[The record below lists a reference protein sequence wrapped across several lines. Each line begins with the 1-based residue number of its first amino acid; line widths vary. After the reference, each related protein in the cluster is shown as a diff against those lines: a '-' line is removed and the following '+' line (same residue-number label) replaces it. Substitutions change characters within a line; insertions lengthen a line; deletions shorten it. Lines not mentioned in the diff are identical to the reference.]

1 MGKYIGIDLGTT
13 FSVTA
18 YINDD
23 GQAQVINN
31 QEGENITPSAVL
43 FEDGSTIVGSD
54 AKSSSILN
62 PERYV
67 AFAKREMGSK
77 RKKFSING
85 ETYSP
90 EEISALILKK
100 LKHDSEAA
108 LGEDVLG
115 AVITV
120 PAYFTDAQRM
130 STQHAAQLADLPVL
144 AIINEPTAAALAYGI
159 TKGNDEKKTI
169 LVYDL
174 GGGTF
179 DVSIMRFDKESIE
192 ILSSAGDSRLGGYD
206 FDQHIINWFSEQ
218 AKTQGADI
226 NDDMIAQQTLQ
237 LEAERAKKSLSSGRN
252 KVKITITVLGKP
264 ISAELTK
271 QEFEN
276 MIRPL
281 IDQSISLLNSALD
294 EANLEYEDL
303 NKILLVGGS
312 TRIPL
317 VREMIKDET
326 SIDPSMD
333 IHPDEVVAI
342 GAAYHAIERAKVIHA
357 EQITHK
363 DEAIG
368 RHQSSIDD
376 KITLQRPNIDIASVP
391 EVDTHYTFVDRTS
404 HGIGVEIWDEDL
416 GISVNSV
423 VLPANSAMPA
433 EGYRDYVTVDD
444 YQTSILLTI
453 RQGESK
459 ELKYTTVIGE
469 TELSL
474 RPKPK
479 DSPIRVV
486 ISCDT
491 DSIIHV
497 HVIDLVDNENLGEMR
512 INRVANMTEDEVQR
526 AKNKLGKLNIE
537 WEE

>member
-206 FDQHIINWFSEQ
+206 FDQHIIN
-218 AKTQGADI
+218 
-226 NDDMIAQQTLQ
+226 
-237 LEAERAKKSLSSGRN
+237 
-252 KVKITITVLGKP
+252 
-264 ISAELTK
+264 
-271 QEFEN
+271 
-276 MIRPL
+276 
-281 IDQSISLLNSALD
+281 
-294 EANLEYEDL
+294 
-303 NKILLVGGS
+303 
-312 TRIPL
+312 
-317 VREMIKDET
+317 
-326 SIDPSMD
+326 
-333 IHPDEVVAI
+333 
-342 GAAYHAIERAKVIHA
+342 
-357 EQITHK
+357 
-363 DEAIG
+363 
-368 RHQSSIDD
+368 
-376 KITLQRPNIDIASVP
+376 
-391 EVDTHYTFVDRTS
+391 
-404 HGIGVEIWDEDL
+404 
-416 GISVNSV
+416 
-423 VLPANSAMPA
+423 
-433 EGYRDYVTVDD
+433 
-444 YQTSILLTI
+444 
-453 RQGESK
+453 
-459 ELKYTTVIGE
+459 
-469 TELSL
+469 
-474 RPKPK
+474 
-479 DSPIRVV
+479 
-486 ISCDT
+486 
-491 DSIIHV
+491 
-497 HVIDLVDNENLGEMR
+497 
-512 INRVANMTEDEVQR
+512 
-526 AKNKLGKLNIE
+526 
-537 WEE
+537 